1 MQTALSNSLI
11 DECYTA
17 LACGDLAPLDNFVT
31 HLEWTR
37 RELSV
42 EEWGAYIADVV
53 APHPI
58 RAILHEEP
66 FTRRAY
72 QKPRGYAG
80 DAPMLDLVYTDSRPA
95 GLSDIGNKLYDWA
108 LPKPGAA
115 SVRARRD
122 ILAEIIDRV
131 AAERPAARILSVAC
145 GHLRE
150 AQRSA
155 AVRDR
160 EIEEFVALDQDRES
174 LALVAREQAG
184 HNITPVHSTVRR
196 LLADGTA
203 YGTFDLAYA
212 AGLYDYL
219 DEAVAQALTA
229 QMFRA
234 LRPGGLLV
242 VGNFAPELPVIGYME
257 AVMDWILRY
266 RNEADVER
274 FAARIPRVEMG
285 ELVTFRDE
293 PGNVVYLSIRKS

>member
-1 MQTALSNSLI
+1 MTTSLSSSLI

-17 LACGDLAPLDNFVT
+17 LADGDLSPLDDFVVY
-31 HLEWTR
+31 LESIR

-42 EEWGAYIADVV
+42 EEWSAYIADVV

-58 RAILHEEP
+58 RALLHEEP

-72 QKPRGYAG
+72 EKPRGYAG
-80 DAPMLDLVYTDSRPA
+80 DAPMLDLVYADARPDA
-95 GLSDIGNKLYDWA
+95 LSTLGQRLYDWA

-122 ILAEIIDRV
+122 ILAGIIDRV
-131 AAERPAARILSVAC
+131 AAERPSARILSVAC

-150 AQRSA
+150 AQRST
-155 AVRDR
+155 AVRDGKIA
-160 EIEEFVALDQDRES
+160 ELVALDQDRES
-174 LALVAREQAG
+174 LALVAREQATY
-184 HNITPVHSTVRR
+184 NVTPVHANIRR
-196 LLADGTA
+196 LLVRGTA

-219 DEAVAQALTA
+219 DESVAQALTA
-229 QMFRA
+229 SMFRA

-242 VGNFAPELPVIGYME
+242 VANFAPDLPVIGYME

-266 RNEADVER
+266 RVEAEVER
-274 FAARIPRVEMG
+274 FAARLPRAEIA
-285 ELVTFRDE
+285 EFTTFRDE
-293 PGNVVYLSIRKS
+293 PGNVVYLSVRRS